1 MPDAG
6 ARLEIVMNGEPSRTS
21 ATKWRARARGVA
33 FIAAGGLVMSAA
45 SAQAQNA
52 SEESPALVQAA
63 PPATLDSVDAAY
75 DPLQGFNRGSFGLSM
90 GLDRVVLMPA
100 GVPPHKEVLGDPG
113 PDERVALCR
122 AAVADDPRFAVS
134 TAEVDREGPSYT
146 VDTLRTLRAQAPDDD
161 LTFIVGG
168 DMALSLPTW
177 REPDA
182 ILRLAR
188 LGVAER
194 AGAVRADISDR
205 LAPLGAADRITFFD
219 LPRVDVSSTDVRRRV
234 AEGRPIRW
242 LVPDAVADR
251 IAARGLY
258 ARKAAA

>member
-1 MPDAG
+1 MAAVGILGGTFNPPHIAHLLCAQEALD
-6 ARLEIVMNGEPSRTS
+6 RL
-21 ATKWRARARGVA
+21 
-33 FIAAGGLVMSAA
+33 
-45 SAQAQNA
+45 
-52 SEESPALVQAA
+52 
-63 PPATLDSVDAAY
+63 
-75 DPLQGFNRGSFGLSM
+75 

-100 GVPPHKEVLGDPG
+100 GRPPHKEVAGDPG
-113 PDERVALCR
+113 GAERVALCR

-134 TAEVDREGPSYT
+134 TAEVDRDGPSYT
-146 VDTLRTLRAQAPDDD
+146 VDTLRALRAEAPDDD

-168 DMALSLPTW
+168 DMALSLPAW
-177 REPDA
+177 REPET

-194 AGAVRADISDR
+194 GSAVRADIAER

-242 LVPDAVADR
+242 LVPDAVAER
-251 IAARGLY
+251 IAAQGLY
-258 ARKAAA
+258 ARKAAEA